1 MQALPP
7 RALFVHCPR
16 CAQALP
22 PGNEARMHCGHCGWV
37 YYLNPTVAVAVF
49 AARDDGR
56 VLFLRRS
63 REPARGRWAPPGG
76 FIDFNETAEAAA
88 AREVREEV
96 ALEVGDLRFLGSWP
110 NRYAFGGVEFRVL
123 DLFFTA
129 RAVNPSAATVVEE
142 AEELAWVHPTEMEP
156 AAMAFPSM
164 TAALRRLRGDG

>member
-1 MQALPP
+1 MKALPP

-16 CAQALP
+16 CARALP
-22 PGNEARMHCGHCGWV
+22 PGDGARMECGHCGWV

-76 FIDFNETAEAAA
+76 FIDFDEAAEAAA

-110 NRYAFGGVEFRVL
+110 NRYAFGGVEYRVL

-129 RAVNPSAATVVEE
+129 RAVNPSAATAVEE
-142 AEELAWVHPTEMEP
+142 AEELAWVHPMEMEP
-156 AAMAFPSM
+156 ASMAFPSM
-164 TAALRRLRGDG
+164 TAALRRLRGEG

>member
-1 MQALPP
+1 MKALPP
-7 RALFVHCPR
+7 RASFVHCPR
-16 CAQALP
+16 CARALP
-22 PGNEARMHCGHCGWV
+22 AGDEPRMECSECGWV

-76 FIDFNETAEAAA
+76 FIDFDETAEAAA

-96 ALEVGDLRFLGSWP
+96 ALEVTGLRFLGSWP
-110 NRYAFGGVEFRVL
+110 NRYAFRGVEYRVL

-129 RAVNPSAATVVEE
+129 RALHPSDATAVEE
-142 AEELAWVHPTEMEP
+142 AEELAWVHPLEMEP
-156 AAMAFPSM
+156 ESMAFPSM
-164 TAALRRLRGDG
+164 TAALRRLRGEG